1 MSVKIIFP
9 YIKRLARSR
18 PKLKACVFEHKNTIK
33 NELTSSS
40 LFEEVG
46 DDPENADLVV
56 FGYKNLEKSTLAAS
70 DFWSKMNPNGW
81 VVLIDHNRNI
91 DLVTEFRKGKKITSL
106 FSRVEG
112 IMFFQ
117 KETYEER
124 DSKTKQQLDQ
134 LVNSF
139 AVDETEIIEVPDWQ
153 GSHLKE
159 EYIHKYSN
167 GKTFVETG
175 TYRGQTVE
183 LVRRTRKFEK
193 IISIEL
199 NDELWSKADKYF
211 KSEPHIDIRH
221 GDSVDHMVKICEALK
236 EADEPATFWLDAH
249 ASGPL
254 SGGKTGPSPLVQE
267 LEAIRDTGRN
277 DHTIFIDDLR
287 LFGSPEWDYLDSSTI
302 YKLLK
307 EINPDYKLRYLD
319 GEKEKDVLCATV
331 VENEWKGEEENNE
344 LDPKLMDF
352 FNALPKKKEEEPKK
366 PKLIF
371 LE

>member
-1 MSVKIIFP
+1 MSVKTIFP

-33 NELTSSS
+33 KELTDSA

-46 DDPENADLVV
+46 DDPDKADLVI
-56 FGYKNLEKSTLAAS
+56 FGYKNLEKSTLPAS
-70 DFWSKMNPNGW
+70 DFWVKMNPNGW

-91 DLVTEFRKGKKITSL
+91 DLVTEFRKSKKITSL

-139 AVDETEIIEVPDWQ
+139 AVDETEIIEVPNWQ

-175 TYRGQTVE
+175 TYLGQTVE

-211 KSEPHIDIRH
+211 KSEPHIEIQH
-221 GDSVDHMVKICEALK
+221 GDSVDQMVKICEALK
-236 EADEPATFWLDAH
+236 NADEAATFWLDAH

-287 LFGSPEWDYLDSSTI
+287 LFGSPEWDYLDFAPI
-302 YKLLK
+302 QKLLN
-307 EINPDYKLRYLD
+307 EINPDYKLIYLD

-331 VENEWKGEEENNE
+331 VENEWKKEEDNKVDE
-344 LDPKLMDF
+344 KLLEF
-352 FNALPKKKEEEPKK
+352 FNVKQNEEKTEEPKK